1 MIRSLDADDSQAWER
16 LYRGYADFYRV
27 VTSDD
32 KLATLFGWLMDPA
45 HPCRGLVAEEDD
57 GTIIGLAHYRA
68 MPSPLR
74 GEDVGFLDDL
84 FVDPGARGSGL
95 VPRGFRTVSEGIVTF
110 VDEQIAKPGIGHGRE
125 PYLPRL
131 VSFFLFI
138 FIGNITEVIP
148 FFQMPANARMAGPL
162 VLALVA
168 WGMFISVG
176 VRHNG
181 PGYFKEV
188 LFPPGVPKALYLLVT
203 PIEFLSTFLV
213 RPFSHAVRL
222 FANMLA
228 GHILLITF
236 GVLCISVWS
245 ASALVLIQI
254 GTFPGLVAFT
264 AFEVGVSLIQAFVF
278 TILAAVYIG
287 GALHPAH

>member
-1 MIRSLDADDSQAWER
+1 
-16 LYRGYADFYRV
+16 
-27 VTSDD
+27 
-32 KLATLFGWLMDPA
+32 
-45 HPCRGLVAEEDD
+45 
-57 GTIIGLAHYRA
+57 
-68 MPSPLR
+68 
-74 GEDVGFLDDL
+74 
-84 FVDPGARGSGL
+84 
-95 VPRGFRTVSEGIVTF
+95 
-110 VDEQIAKPGIGHGRE
+110 
-125 PYLPRL
+125 
-131 VSFFLFI
+131 
-138 FIGNITEVIP
+138 
-148 FFQMPANARMAGPL
+148 MPANARMAGPL

-188 LFPPGVPKALYLLVT
+188 LFPPGVPKAFYLLVT
-203 PIEFLSTFLV
+203 LIEFLSTLV

-254 GTFPGLVAFT
+254 GTFPGLCGLHRLRGRCVADP
-264 AFEVGVSLIQAFVF
+264 GVRLRSSLPC
-278 TILAAVYIG
+278 TSAARPP
-287 GALHPAH
+287 GALIARSVVPTRSRRSWPAETQKQEHIHNERSRPIARTSGS

>member
-1 MIRSLDADDSQAWER
+1 VILGAVEFPPIENVIEWPAFLFEGTD
-16 LYRGYADFYRV
+16 YAFN
-27 VTSDD
+27 
-32 KLATLFGWLMDPA
+32 KIAFIHFL
-45 HPCRGLVAEEDD
+45 GLVIPALVF
-57 GTIIGLAHYRA
+57 IL
-68 MPSPLR
+68 
-74 GEDVGFLDDL
+74 
-84 FVDPGARGSGL
+84 GARGDGL
-95 VPRGFRTVSEGIVTF
+95 VPRGARTVSEGIVTF
-110 VDEQIAKPGIGHGRE
+110 VDEQIAKPGIGAGRE
-125 PYLPRL
+125 PYMPLL

>member
-1 MIRSLDADDSQAWER
+1 MNLLGAVKFPPIENVIEWPAWLFEDSTYFAFNKIAFIHF
-16 LYRGYADFYRV
+16 L
-27 VTSDD
+27 
-32 KLATLFGWLMDPA
+32 
-45 HPCRGLVAEEDD
+45 GLVIPMA
-57 GTIIGLAHYRA
+57 
-68 MPSPLR
+68 
-74 GEDVGFLDDL
+74 VFLL
-84 FVDPGARGSGL
+84 GARGSGL

-125 PYLPRL
+125 PYLPLL

-162 VLALVA
+162 VLALIA

-176 VRHNG
+176 VKAHG
-181 PGYFKEV
+181 LGYFKEV

>member
-1 MIRSLDADDSQAWER
+1 M
-16 LYRGYADFYRV
+16 
-27 VTSDD
+27 
-32 KLATLFGWLMDPA
+32 
-45 HPCRGLVAEEDD
+45 
-57 GTIIGLAHYRA
+57 
-68 MPSPLR
+68 
-74 GEDVGFLDDL
+74 
-84 FVDPGARGSGL
+84 
-95 VPRGFRTVSEGIVTF
+95 SEGIVTF
-110 VDEQIAKPGIGHGRE
+110 VDEQIAKPGIGAGRE
-125 PYLPRL
+125 PYMPLL

-245 ASALVLIQI
+245 ASALVLLLI
-254 GTFPGLVAFT
+254 GSFPGLVAFT
-264 AFEVGVSLIQAFVF
+264 AFEVGVSLLQAFVF
-278 TILAAVYIG
+278 TILAAVYID

>member
-1 MIRSLDADDSQAWER
+1 MSGDWLGP
-16 LYRGYADFYRV
+16 LMFV
-27 VTSDD
+27 V
-32 KLATLFGWLMDPA
+32 
-45 HPCRGLVAEEDD
+45 V
-57 GTIIGLAHYRA
+57 
-68 MPSPLR
+68 
-74 GEDVGFLDDL
+74 
-84 FVDPGARGSGL
+84 
-95 VPRGFRTVSEGIVTF
+95 
-110 VDEQIAKPGIGHGRE
+110 
-125 PYLPRL
+125 
-131 VSFFLFI
+131 FLFI

-162 VLALVA
+162 VLALIA

-181 PGYFKEV
+181 LGYFKDV
-188 LFPPGVPKALYLLVT
+188 LFPPGVPKALYILVT
-203 PIEFLSTFLV
+203 PIELLSTFFV

-245 ASALVLIQI
+245 ASALILIQI

>member
-1 MIRSLDADDSQAWER
+1 MNLLGAVKFPPIENVIEWPAWLFEDSTYFAFNKIAFIHF
-16 LYRGYADFYRV
+16 L
-27 VTSDD
+27 
-32 KLATLFGWLMDPA
+32 
-45 HPCRGLVAEEDD
+45 GLVIPMA
-57 GTIIGLAHYRA
+57 
-68 MPSPLR
+68 
-74 GEDVGFLDDL
+74 VFLL
-84 FVDPGARGSGL
+84 GARGSGL
-95 VPRGFRTVSEGIVTF
+95 VPRGFRPVSEGIVTF

-125 PYLPRL
+125 PYLPLL

-245 ASALVLIQI
+245 ASALILIQI

>member
-1 MIRSLDADDSQAWER
+1 MNLLGAVKFPPIENVIEWPAWLFEDSTYFAFNKIAFIHF
-16 LYRGYADFYRV
+16 L
-27 VTSDD
+27 
-32 KLATLFGWLMDPA
+32 
-45 HPCRGLVAEEDD
+45 GLVLPAA
-57 GTIIGLAHYRA
+57 IFVLA
-68 MPSPLR
+68 
-74 GEDVGFLDDL
+74 
-84 FVDPGARGSGL
+84 ARGDGL
-95 VPRGFRTVSEGIVTF
+95 VPRGFRTFAEGVVNF
-110 VDEQIAKPGIGHGRE
+110 VDTQIAIPGIGQDRK
-125 PYLPRL
+125 PYLPLL

-162 VLALVA
+162 VLAIIA

-176 VRHNG
+176 VKHNG
-181 PGYFKEV
+181 LAYFKDV
-188 LFPPGVPKALYLLVT
+188 LFPPGVPKALYILVT

-264 AFEVGVSLIQAFVF
+264 AFEIGVSLIQAFVF